1 MKLRFNEIIKW
12 IIVSKCSPYK
22 WDQMIFYLKM
32 TACSFSLHK
41 YDRHRIKE
49 GQLSFTGRELNHWAS

>member
-12 IIVSKCSPYK
+12 IIESKFSPYW

-32 TACSFSLHK
+32 TASSFSVHK

-49 GQLSFTGRELNHWAS
+49 DQLSFTGRELNHWAS